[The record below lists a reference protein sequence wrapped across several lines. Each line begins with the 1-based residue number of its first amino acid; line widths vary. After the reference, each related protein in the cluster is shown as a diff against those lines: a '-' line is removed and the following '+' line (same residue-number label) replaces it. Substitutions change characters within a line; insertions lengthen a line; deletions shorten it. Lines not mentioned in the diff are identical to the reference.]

1 MGCSKSALRASRE
14 KKAESKA
21 AGVNPNK
28 RLAMALKAKGAPR
41 RIWDPPRMSVTPS
54 PKKSEPASRKV
65 KAESKSPEPYSGPT
79 LRSSTASAVVKAEKP
94 HPGRTLRSPT
104 ASSAGKVK
112 KEPYTGPTLRSS
124 ATSHT
129 NNIKKI
135 QKIKDEMSS
144 ESVDGPTPRSSTTS
158 ATGKSKKPYSK
169 PTLRSS
175 TISFAAE
182 VKKEQYFGPT
192 LRSST
197 ASSNRRAIQKIKD
210 ELSSQSSSNSA
221 SDSIMVV
228 NSLEPHDEP
237 EPQPEAEHE
246 DDPKQE
252 AEPKIKPEPGRAQK
266 TTARAHCT
274 DFRKCVRCGVWGFEY
289 PPLHITKEEEEI

>member
-1 MGCSKSALRASRE
+1 MGRSKSALRASRE

-41 RIWDPPRMSVTPS
+41 PIWDPPRMYVTPS

-65 KAESKSPEPYSGPT
+65 KAEPKSPKPYSGPT
-79 LRSSTASAVVKAEKP
+79 LRSSTSSAAVKAEKP
-94 HPGRTLRSPT
+94 HPGKTHRSPT
-104 ASSAGKVK
+104 TSSAGNVK

-124 ATSHT
+124 AASHA
-129 NNIKKI
+129 NNIKRI

-158 ATGKSKKPYSK
+158 AAGHSKKPYSG
-169 PTLRSS
+169 PTPRSS
-175 TISFAAE
+175 TISSAAE
-182 VKKEQYFGPT
+182 VKKEQYSGPT

-197 ASSNRRAIQKIKD
+197 ASSNRRVIQKIKD
-210 ELSSQSSSNSA
+210 ELSSKSSSNSA
-221 SDSIMVV
+221 PDSMVV
-228 NSLEPHDEP
+228 NSSEPHDEP
-237 EPQPEAEHE
+237 DPQPEAEHE

-252 AEPKIKPEPGRAQK
+252 AEPKVKPEPGRAQR
-266 TTARAHCT
+266 TTAKAHCT
-274 DFRKCVRCGVWGFEY
+274 DFRKCIRCGVWGFEY
-289 PPLHITKEEEEI
+289 PPLHVNEDEEEV